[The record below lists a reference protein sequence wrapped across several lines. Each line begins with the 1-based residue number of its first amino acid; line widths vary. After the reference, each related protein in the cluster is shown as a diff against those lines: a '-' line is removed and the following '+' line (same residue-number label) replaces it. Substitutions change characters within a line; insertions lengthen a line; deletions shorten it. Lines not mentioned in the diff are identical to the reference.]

1 MLYAEIKM
9 SVEHLTIENPKE
21 LMEIVSKELEG
32 IEKGLKMI
40 GNDIPVDEKT
50 KIGMLCHDENGQ
62 LVIVEPALEEGENL
76 VIQALKC
83 ADFVDKF
90 KMMLAATNPKSKVD
104 ATKPPRVILLL
115 PECSEETV
123 RLVKRIKDVRIDLYT
138 WEYLKI
144 GDSKGLHIE
153 PILIS
158 SLEKKEKPKE
168 KEEKKREKA
177 AKKKEE
183 PKPAKP
189 AEPKEEEKK
198 PLPEPKPEPKEEKK
212 PEPEAPK
219 PKVTPE
225 SIPMKPKEEKK
236 ERKKLRLF

>member
-1 MLYAEIKM
+1 MP
-9 SVEHLTIENPKE
+9 VEHLIIEDPKE

-32 IEKGLKMI
+32 IEKGLRMI

-50 KIGMLCHDENGQ
+50 KIGMLCHDEKGQ
-62 LVIVEPALEEGENL
+62 LVIVEPTLEEGENL

-90 KMMLAATNPKSKVD
+90 KMMLAATNPKSKID
-104 ATKPPRVILLL
+104 AAKPPRVILLL

-123 RLVKRIKDVRIDLYT
+123 RLVKRIKDIRIDLYT

-158 SLEKKEKPKE
+158 SLEKMEKPKE
-168 KEEKKREKA
+168 RGEKKPEKVAKKKEE
-177 AKKKEE
+177 KKEE

-198 PLPEPKPEPKEEKK
+198 PLPEPKSEPKEERK

-219 PKVTPE
+219 PKITPE
-225 SIPMKPKEEKK
+225 PMPMKPKEEKK
-236 ERKKLRLF
+236 EKKKLRLF

>member
-1 MLYAEIKM
+1 MP
-9 SVEHLTIENPKE
+9 VEHLTIEKPEE

-32 IEKGLKMI
+32 IEKGLKII
-40 GNDIPVDEKT
+40 GRDLPVDEKT
-50 KIGMLCHDENGQ
+50 KVGMLCHDENGQ
-62 LVIVEPALEEGENL
+62 LVIVEPTLEEGENL

-90 KMMLAATNPKSKVD
+90 KMMLAATNPKSKIDV
-104 ATKPPRVILLL
+104 TKPPRVILLL
-115 PECSEETV
+115 PECSEETI
-123 RLVKRIKDVRIDLYT
+123 RLVKRIKDIRIDLYT

-158 SLEKKEKPKE
+158 SLEKMEKPKE
-168 KEEKKREKA
+168 KEEKKPEKA
-177 AKKKEE
+177 AKKKEEKKEE

-198 PLPEPKPEPKEEKK
+198 PLPEPKEERKL
-212 PEPEAPK
+212 EPEAPE

-225 SIPMKPKEEKK
+225 PMPMKPKEEKK
-236 ERKKLRLF
+236 EKKKLRLF

>member
-1 MLYAEIKM
+1 MP
-9 SVEHLTIENPKE
+9 VEHLAIEDLKE

-32 IEKGLKMI
+32 IEKGLQII

-62 LVIVEPALEEGENL
+62 LVIVEPSLEEGENL
-76 VIQALKC
+76 VIQMLKC
-83 ADFVDKF
+83 ADFIDKF
-90 KMMLAATNPKSKVD
+90 KMMLAATNPKSKID
-104 ATKPPRVILLL
+104 TTKPPRIILLL
-115 PECSEETV
+115 PGCSEETLK
-123 RLVKRIKDVRIDLYT
+123 LVKRIKDIRIDIYT

-144 GDSKGLHIE
+144 GDTKGLHIE

-158 SLEKKEKPKE
+158 SLEEKPQE
-168 KEEKKREKA
+168 KEEKKPKKP

-183 PKPAKP
+183 KEEQPREAKP

-198 PLPEPKPEPKEEKK
+198 APPEPKPEPEMEPK

-219 PKVTPE
+219 PKPTPE
-225 SIPMKPKEEKK
+225 PMPMKPKEEEKREK
-236 ERKKLRLF
+236 RKLKLF

>member
-1 MLYAEIKM
+1 MP
-9 SVEHLTIENPKE
+9 VEHLTIEDPKE

-32 IEKGLKMI
+32 IEKGLRMI

-50 KIGMLCHDENGQ
+50 KIGMLCHDEKGQ
-62 LVIVEPALEEGENL
+62 LVIVEPALKEGGDL
-76 VIQALKC
+76 VIEALKC

-90 KMMLAATNPKSKVD
+90 KMMLAATNPKSKIDV
-104 ATKPPRVILLL
+104 TKPPRVILLL
-115 PECSEETV
+115 PECSEETI
-123 RLVKRIKDVRIDLYT
+123 RLVKRIKDIKIDLYT

-158 SLEKKEKPKE
+158 SLEKMEKPKR
-168 KEEKKREKA
+168 KEEKKPEKV
-177 AKKKEE
+177 AKKKEERKEE

-198 PLPEPKPEPKEEKK
+198 P
-212 PEPEAPK
+212 EPEAQK
-219 PKVTPE
+219 PKITPE
-225 SIPMKPKEEKK
+225 PITMKPKEEKK
-236 ERKKLRLF
+236 EKKKLRLF

>member
-1 MLYAEIKM
+1 MP
-9 SVEHLTIENPKE
+9 VEHLIIEDPKE

-32 IEKGLKMI
+32 IEKGLRMI

-50 KIGMLCHDENGQ
+50 KIGMLCHDEKGQ
-62 LVIVEPALEEGENL
+62 LVIVEPTLEEGENL

-90 KMMLAATNPKSKVD
+90 KMMLAATNPKSKID

-123 RLVKRIKDVRIDLYT
+123 RLVKRIKDIRIDLYT

-153 PILIS
+153 PILTS
-158 SLEKKEKPKE
+158 SLEKMEKPKE
-168 KEEKKREKA
+168 RGEKKPERAAKKKEE
-177 AKKKEE
+177 KKEE

-189 AEPKEEEKK
+189 AEPDEEEKK

-225 SIPMKPKEEKK
+225 PLPMKPKEEKK
-236 ERKKLRLF
+236 EKKKLRLF

>member
-1 MLYAEIKM
+1 MP
-9 SVEHLTIENPKE
+9 VEHLTIEKPEE

-40 GNDIPVDEKT
+40 GNNIPIDEKT
-50 KIGMLCHDENGQ
+50 KVGMLCYDENGQ
-62 LVIVEPALEEGENL
+62 LVIVEPTLEEGENP

-90 KMMLAATNPKSKVD
+90 KMMLAATNPKSKID
-104 ATKPPRVILLL
+104 TTKPPRIILLL

-123 RLVKRIKDVRIDLYT
+123 RLVKRIKDIRIDLYT

-158 SLEKKEKPKE
+158 SLEKIEKPKE
-168 KEEKKREKA
+168 KEEKKPEKA

-183 PKPAKP
+183 KKEEPKSAKP
-189 AEPKEEEKK
+189 AEPKEEEKE
-198 PLPEPKPEPKEEKK
+198 PLPEPKEEKK

-225 SIPMKPKEEKK
+225 PIPMKPKEEKK
-236 ERKKLRLF
+236 EKKKLRLF

>member
-1 MLYAEIKM
+1 MP
-9 SVEHLTIENPKE
+9 VEHLTIEDPKE

-32 IEKGLKMI
+32 IEKGLRMI

-50 KIGMLCHDENGQ
+50 KIGMLCHDEKGQ
-62 LVIVEPALEEGENL
+62 LVIVEPALKEGGDL
-76 VIQALKC
+76 VIEALKC

-90 KMMLAATNPKSKVD
+90 KMMLAATNPKSKIDV
-104 ATKPPRVILLL
+104 TKPPRVILLL
-115 PECSEETV
+115 PECSEETI
-123 RLVKRIKDVRIDLYT
+123 RLVKRIKDIKIDLYT

-158 SLEKKEKPKE
+158 SLEKMEKPKR
-168 KEEKKREKA
+168 KEEKKPEKV
-177 AKKKEE
+177 AKKKEEKKEE

-198 PLPEPKPEPKEEKK
+198 L
-212 PEPEAPK
+212 EPEAQK
-219 PKVTPE
+219 PKITPE
-225 SIPMKPKEEKK
+225 PITMKPKEEKK
-236 ERKKLRLF
+236 EKKKLRLF

>member
-1 MLYAEIKM
+1 MP
-9 SVEHLTIENPKE
+9 VEHLTIEKPEE

-40 GNDIPVDEKT
+40 GNNIPIDEKT
-50 KIGMLCHDENGQ
+50 KIGMLCHDEKGQ
-62 LVIVEPALEEGENL
+62 LVIVEPTLEEGENL

-90 KMMLAATNPKSKVD
+90 KMMLAATNPKSKID

-123 RLVKRIKDVRIDLYT
+123 RLVKRIKDIRIDLYT

-144 GDSKGLHIE
+144 GDSKRLHIE

-158 SLEKKEKPKE
+158 SLEKMEKPKE
-168 KEEKKREKA
+168 RGEKKPERAAKKKEE
-177 AKKKEE
+177 KKEE

-198 PLPEPKPEPKEEKK
+198 TLPEPKPEPKEERK

-219 PKVTPE
+219 PKITPE
-225 SIPMKPKEEKK
+225 PMPMKPKEEKK
-236 ERKKLRLF
+236 EKKKLRLF

>member
-1 MLYAEIKM
+1 MP
-9 SVEHLTIENPKE
+9 VEHLIIEDPKE

-32 IEKGLKMI
+32 IEKGLRMI

-50 KIGMLCHDENGQ
+50 KIGMLCHDEKGQ
-62 LVIVEPALEEGENL
+62 LVIVEPTLEEGENL

-90 KMMLAATNPKSKVD
+90 KMMLAATNPKSKID
-104 ATKPPRVILLL
+104 TTKPPRVILLL

-123 RLVKRIKDVRIDLYT
+123 RLVKRIKDIRIDLYT

-158 SLEKKEKPKE
+158 SLEKMEKLKGKEGKKP
-168 KEEKKREKA
+168 EKA
-177 AKKKEE
+177 AKKKEEKKEE

-189 AEPKEEEKK
+189 AELKEEEKK
-198 PLPEPKPEPKEEKK
+198 PLPEPKSGPKEERKL
-212 PEPEAPK
+212 EPEASK

-225 SIPMKPKEEKK
+225 PMPMKPKEEKK
-236 ERKKLRLF
+236 EKKKLRLF

>member
-1 MLYAEIKM
+1 MP
-9 SVEHLTIENPKE
+9 VEHLTIEDPKE
-21 LMEIVSKELEG
+21 LMEIMSKELEG

-40 GNDIPVDEKT
+40 GKDIPVDDKT
-50 KIGMLCHDENGQ
+50 KIGILCHDEDGQ
-62 LVIVEPALEEGENL
+62 LVIVEPVLEEGENL

-90 KMMLAATNPKSKVD
+90 KMMLAATNPKSKID

-123 RLVKRIKDVRIDLYT
+123 RLVKRIKDIRIDLYT

-158 SLEKKEKPKE
+158 SLEKEKKPRKEPEKAVKK
-168 KEEKKREKA
+168 KEEKKEK
-177 AKKKEE
+177 
-183 PKPAKP
+183 PNP
-189 AEPKEEEKK
+189 AEPKEKEKK
-198 PLPEPKPEPKEEKK
+198 PMPEPEPEVPEPKPA
-212 PEPEAPK
+212 PEPM
-219 PKVTPE
+219 
-225 SIPMKPKEEKK
+225 PMKPEEEKK
-236 ERKKLRLF
+236 EKRKLKLF

>member
-1 MLYAEIKM
+1 MP
-9 SVEHLTIENPKE
+9 VEHLIIEDPKE

-50 KIGMLCHDENGQ
+50 KIGMLCHDEKGQ
-62 LVIVEPALEEGENL
+62 LVIVEPALKEGGDL
-76 VIQALKC
+76 VIEALKC

-90 KMMLAATNPKSKVD
+90 KMMLAATNPKSKID

-123 RLVKRIKDVRIDLYT
+123 RLVKRIKDIRIDLYT

-158 SLEKKEKPKE
+158 SLEKMEKPKG
-168 KEEKKREKA
+168 KEEKKPEKA

-183 PKPAKP
+183 KKEEPKPARP
-189 AEPKEEEKK
+189 AELKEEEKK
-198 PLPEPKPEPKEEKK
+198 PLPK

-225 SIPMKPKEEKK
+225 PIPMKPKEEKK
-236 ERKKLRLF
+236 EKKKLRLF

>member
-1 MLYAEIKM
+1 MP
-9 SVEHLTIENPKE
+9 VEHLTIEKPEE

-40 GNDIPVDEKT
+40 GNNIPIDEKT
-50 KIGMLCHDENGQ
+50 KVGMLCHDENGQ
-62 LVIVEPALEEGENL
+62 LVIVEPTLEEGENL

-90 KMMLAATNPKSKVD
+90 KMMLAATNPKSKIDV
-104 ATKPPRVILLL
+104 TKPPRVILLL

-123 RLVKRIKDVRIDLYT
+123 RLVKRIKDIRIDLYT

-158 SLEKKEKPKE
+158 SLEKMEKPKE
-168 KEEKKREKA
+168 KEE
-177 AKKKEE
+177 KKEE

-189 AEPKEEEKK
+189 AEPEEEEKK
-198 PLPEPKPEPKEEKK
+198 PIPEPKPEPKEEKK

-219 PKVTPE
+219 PKITPE
-225 SIPMKPKEEKK
+225 PIPMKPKEEKK
-236 ERKKLRLF
+236 EKKKLRLF

>member
-1 MLYAEIKM
+1 MP
-9 SVEHLTIENPKE
+9 VEHLTIEKPEE

-40 GNDIPVDEKT
+40 GNNIPIDEKT
-50 KIGMLCHDENGQ
+50 KVGMLYHDENEQ
-62 LVIVEPALEEGENL
+62 LVIVEPTLEEGENL

-90 KMMLAATNPKSKVD
+90 KMMLAATNPKSKID

-123 RLVKRIKDVRIDLYT
+123 RLVKRIKDIRIDLYT

-153 PILIS
+153 AS
-158 SLEKKEKPKE
+158 T
-168 KEEKKREKA
+168 
-177 AKKKEE
+177 
-183 PKPAKP
+183 
-189 AEPKEEEKK
+189 
-198 PLPEPKPEPKEEKK
+198 
-212 PEPEAPK
+212 EA
-219 PKVTPE
+219 
-225 SIPMKPKEEKK
+225 
-236 ERKKLRLF
+236 

>member
-1 MLYAEIKM
+1 MP
-9 SVEHLTIENPKE
+9 VEHLIIEDPKE

-32 IEKGLKMI
+32 IEKGLRMI

-50 KIGMLCHDENGQ
+50 KIGMLCHDEKGQ
-62 LVIVEPALEEGENL
+62 LVIVEPTLEEGENL

-90 KMMLAATNPKSKVD
+90 KMMLAATNPKSKIDV
-104 ATKPPRVILLL
+104 TKPLRVILLL
-115 PECSEETV
+115 PECSEETI
-123 RLVKRIKDVRIDLYT
+123 RLVKRIKDIRIDLYT

-158 SLEKKEKPKE
+158 SLEKMEKPKE
-168 KEEKKREKA
+168 KEEKKPEKA
-177 AKKKEE
+177 AKKKEEKKEE

-198 PLPEPKPEPKEEKK
+198 PLPEPKPEPKEERK

-219 PKVTPE
+219 PKITPE
-225 SIPMKPKEEKK
+225 PMPMRSKEEKK
-236 ERKKLRLF
+236 EKKKLRLF

>member
-1 MLYAEIKM
+1 MP
-9 SVEHLTIENPKE
+9 VEHLIIEDPKE

-32 IEKGLKMI
+32 IEKGLRMI

-50 KIGMLCHDENGQ
+50 KIGMLCHDEKGQ
-62 LVIVEPALEEGENL
+62 LVIVEPTLEEGENL

-90 KMMLAATNPKSKVD
+90 KMMLAATNPKSKID

-123 RLVKRIKDVRIDLYT
+123 RLVKRIKDIRIDLYT

-158 SLEKKEKPKE
+158 SLEKMEKPKE
-168 KEEKKREKA
+168 RGEKSRKRQLKRKRR
-177 AKKKEE
+177 KKKN
-183 PKPAKP
+183 PNQLNRLNRKRRKRSLYRSQSQSRRR
-189 AEPKEEEKK
+189 KGSLNQK
-198 PLPEPKPEPKEEKK
+198 LPN
-212 PEPEAPK
+212 
-219 PKVTPE
+219 
-225 SIPMKPKEEKK
+225 
-236 ERKKLRLF
+236 RR

>member
-1 MLYAEIKM
+1 
-9 SVEHLTIENPKE
+9 
-21 LMEIVSKELEG
+21 
-32 IEKGLKMI
+32 
-40 GNDIPVDEKT
+40 
-50 KIGMLCHDENGQ
+50 
-62 LVIVEPALEEGENL
+62 
-76 VIQALKC
+76 
-83 ADFVDKF
+83 
-90 KMMLAATNPKSKVD
+90 MMLAATNPKSKVD

-198 PLPEPKPEPKEEKK
+198 PLPEPKEERKL
-212 PEPEAPK
+212 EPEASK

-225 SIPMKPKEEKK
+225 PMPMKPKEEKK

>member
-1 MLYAEIKM
+1 MP
-9 SVEHLTIENPKE
+9 VEHLIIEDPKE

-32 IEKGLKMI
+32 IEKGLRMI

-50 KIGMLCHDENGQ
+50 KIGMLCHDEKGQ
-62 LVIVEPALEEGENL
+62 LVIVEPTLEEGENL

-90 KMMLAATNPKSKVD
+90 KMMLAATNPKSKID
-104 ATKPPRVILLL
+104 TTKPPRVILLL

-123 RLVKRIKDVRIDLYT
+123 RQVKRIKDIRIDLYT

-158 SLEKKEKPKE
+158 SLEKMEKPKE
-168 KEEKKREKA
+168 KEEKKPEKA
-177 AKKKEE
+177 AKKKEEKKEE

-198 PLPEPKPEPKEEKK
+198 PLPEPKEEKK

-225 SIPMKPKEEKK
+225 PISMKPKEEKK
-236 ERKKLRLF
+236 EKKKLRLF